1 MLSQYK
7 YVIVVKGDEPH
18 HYFMIRNARIIY
30 DASIFPCTTS
40 LNKIIDDHIYRIEM
54 LKAGG
59 GCIWNKDVLVMAMNH
74 PNQVEQLERYG
85 LDELLKINFGDWDMH
100 CHIIINVIGTL
111 TSERIGD
118 MFMEYLNSPQIEAKD
133 YFDNGDD
140 NMNELTNFIQ
150 TRTVFSTDQI
160 MIGDAYNIEFLEKT
174 EIWDNVYES
183 GTIITILVMDVSET
197 EIKCV
202 HVVSGKPEQFILV
215 AGYHKFKIYK
225 RS

>member
-1 MLSQYK
+1 MLSRYK
-7 YVIVVKGDEPH
+7 YIIVVKGNEPH
-18 HYFMIRNARIIY
+18 HYFMIRNVQIIY
-30 DASIFPCTTS
+30 DASIFPCLTN

-74 PNQVEQLERYG
+74 PNQVEQLEKYG

-100 CHIIINVIGTL
+100 CHIITHVIDTY
-111 TSERIGD
+111 TSERISD

-133 YFDNGDD
+133 YFDNGGN
-140 NMNELTNFIQ
+140 NMNELHNFIQ
-150 TRTVFSTDQI
+150 TRTVFATGQLV
-160 MIGDAYNIEFLEKT
+160 IGDAYDIEFLENT
-174 EIWDNVYES
+174 EIWDNVY
-183 GTIITILVMDVSET
+183 GPGARITILVLDVSET

-215 AGYHKFKIYK
+215 ADEHKFKIYI